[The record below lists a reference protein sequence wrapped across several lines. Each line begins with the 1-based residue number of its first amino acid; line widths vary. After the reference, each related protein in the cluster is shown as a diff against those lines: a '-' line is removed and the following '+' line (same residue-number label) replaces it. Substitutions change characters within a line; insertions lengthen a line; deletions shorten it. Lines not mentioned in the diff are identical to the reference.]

1 MLKPLVTTAAAVL
14 FTATLVPT
22 TASASST
29 ASATSTVNCY
39 VHASSVTASGDHNN
53 VAVLSTTPPKA
64 TNGALGRGAFAPG
77 QVKVMATMSVLIDQ
91 GPDGSEHGV
100 YGYVII
106 GDALY
111 QAAYGAD
118 SDGIIDQPPAGLRRI
133 GGGWGNFTMVEEAEY
148 QGPTEAGISRWT
160 VYGLRNDGVL
170 FRWTVSSKGVWRSA
184 GSTPGFSA
192 VKSMSLISKTATYDT
207 FVANTRGGAL
217 YTIHIPT
224 SSPMKPV
231 VKQVRTRTWQ
241 GFETLITQQ
250 CGVYGSLLLGIDKDT
265 DSAYLYAVGRY
276 TGLSTV
282 IQSMGK
288 VPATLPD
295 NVYAG
300 LKDAGSPKQAE

>member
-1 MLKPLVTTAAAVL
+1 MLKPLGATTAALLVA
-14 FTATLVPT
+14 ATLAPT
-22 TASASST
+22 TASAKPA
-29 ASATSTVNCY
+29 ASAAATANCY
-39 VHASSVTASGDHNN
+39 VHASSVTAAGDHNN
-53 VAVLSTTPPKA
+53 VAVLSTTPPQASTKM
-64 TNGALGRGAFAPG
+64 LGRGAFGAG
-77 QVKVMATMSVLIDQ
+77 QVKVMATMAVLD
-91 GPDGSEHGV
+91 DGFGGYSV
-100 YGYVII
+100 YGYVIV

-111 QAAYGAD
+111 QAGYGAH
-118 SDGIIDQPPAGLRRI
+118 DGTADQRAGLRRI

-148 QGPTEAGISRWT
+148 QGPNEAGISRWT

-170 FRWTVSSKGVWRSA
+170 FRWTVNSKGVWRAA
-184 GSTPGFSA
+184 GSYPGFAA
-192 VKSMSLISKTATYDT
+192 VKSMSLISKAATYDT

-231 VKQVRTRTWQ
+231 VKPVRTRTWQ
-241 GFETLITQQ
+241 GFETLLTQQ

-265 DSAYLYAVGRY
+265 DTAYLYAVGRY

-282 IQSMGK
+282 IQSLGK

-300 LKDAGSPKQAE
+300 LKDPGSPKRAE

>member
-1 MLKPLVTTAAAVL
+1 MRKPLVTTAVALL

-22 TASASST
+22 TASAGST
-29 ASATSTVNCY
+29 TPTTSAVNCY
-39 VHASSVTASGDHNN
+39 VNASSVTASGDHNN
-53 VAVLSTTPPKA
+53 LAVVSTTPPKA
-64 TNGALGRGAFAPG
+64 TSGALGRRAFAPG
-77 QVKVMATMSVLIDQ
+77 QVKVMATMSILIDQ
-91 GPDGSEHGV
+91 GPDGSEYDV

-111 QAAYGAD
+111 QAAYGAH
-118 SDGIIDQPPAGLRRI
+118 DGTVSNPPAGLRRI

-148 QGPTEAGISRWT
+148 QGPTQAGISRWT
-160 VYGLRNDGVL
+160 VYGLRSDGVL
-170 FRWTVSSKGVWRSA
+170 FRWNVSSKGVWSRTGSA
-184 GSTPGFSA
+184 PGFAA
-192 VKSMSLISKTATYDT
+192 VKSMSLVSKTATYDT

-217 YTIHIPT
+217 YTIHLPV
-224 SSPMKPV
+224 SAPMKPV
-231 VKQVRTRTWQ
+231 VKPVRTRTWQ

-300 LKDAGSPKQAE
+300 LKDPGSPKHAE